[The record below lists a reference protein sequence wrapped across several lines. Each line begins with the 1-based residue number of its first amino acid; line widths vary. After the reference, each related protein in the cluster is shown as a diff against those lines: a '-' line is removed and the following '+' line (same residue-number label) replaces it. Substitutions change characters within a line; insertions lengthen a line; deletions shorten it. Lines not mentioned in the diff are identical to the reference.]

1 MSLIDCPSK
10 SKNVLFNET
19 YIVSWMIREMVQC
32 KSYCNLSYN
41 LVHSAINFSV
51 SISGNLIL
59 LRVNEKYIFC
69 ELIFCEIIPDQE
81 NIFKKKKKGGENKVF
96 NNSLSGVSFPMRV
109 L

>member
-1 MSLIDCPSK
+1 MSLTDCPSK

-81 NIFKKKKKGGENKVF
+81 NIFKKKKKEERIK
-96 NNSLSGVSFPMRV
+96 SLITASVEYLFP
-109 L
+109 